1 MWAFRESVE
10 QRMPL
15 STSDERRP
23 FTKQQF
29 VYETL
34 RASIVRCELGPGER
48 LVIDELAR
56 RLQVSIVPVR
66 EALRLLESEGL
77 VISVAHVGATVA
89 PISRE
94 SIAEVFTVLEG
105 LEAVST
111 RAVARRAQATDFTAL
126 DRLAVDMDRA
136 LAEGRPNEWAELNT
150 RFHLAIGRLCGMPM
164 LEQMLQR
171 ALDHWERVRRHFF
184 NGVLSHRASEAQREH
199 HQLLS
204 QMKAGDLAGL
214 ERTIRDH
221 NQGALAAY
229 AAYLDAAEVDDPGQP
244 NNAAGAS

>member
-1 MWAFRESVE
+1 MR
-10 QRMPL
+10 L

-229 AAYLDAAEVDDPGQP
+229 AAYLDASEVDHPGQS
-244 NNAAGAS
+244 NSAADAT